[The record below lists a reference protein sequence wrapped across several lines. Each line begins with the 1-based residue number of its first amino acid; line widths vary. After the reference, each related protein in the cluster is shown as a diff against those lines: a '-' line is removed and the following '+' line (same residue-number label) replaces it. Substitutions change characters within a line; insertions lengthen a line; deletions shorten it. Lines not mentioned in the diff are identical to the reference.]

1 MGALT
6 QIRVLGG
13 TVSLAVCSAVLSN
26 YLREHLAGVITPA
39 EFGAIAETFGAIE
52 KLGPERV
59 AKVRL
64 AFAEGYRRQFQIL
77 TGFSGA
83 ALLAALFLIS
93 RHPVTVKEVSRRRD
107 GGVADAEAGPLEVR
121 EEVSKTAQV

>member
-64 AFAEGYRRQFQIL
+64 AFAEGYRRQFQLL

-93 RHPVTVKEVSRRRD
+93 RHPVTVKEVARRRD
-107 GGVADAEAGPLEVR
+107 GIGSESAGEVLEVR
-121 EEVSKTAQV
+121 EEAAKTAQV